1 MSFGIHNYWSSTL
14 PRRLEPSEIKSCRV
28 WRLISVSQNG
38 NEKAQ
43 HEKHSAGTQR
53 RQEKFHS
60 AHPENCQEDA
70 AKVIMATERIKVG

>member
-1 MSFGIHNYWSSTL
+1 
-14 PRRLEPSEIKSCRV
+14 V

-53 RQEKFHS
+53 RQEEFHS
-60 AHPENCQEDA
+60 AHPENCQQDA